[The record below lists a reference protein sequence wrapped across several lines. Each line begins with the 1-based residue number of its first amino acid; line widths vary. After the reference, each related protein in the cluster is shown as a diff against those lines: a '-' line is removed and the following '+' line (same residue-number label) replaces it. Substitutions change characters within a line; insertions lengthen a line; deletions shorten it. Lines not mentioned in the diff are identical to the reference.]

1 MYKKNL
7 LGLQYGDN
15 YFSQNKNIKYDMF
28 KYAKFYHTVSECS
41 FCSAKSLSTMG
52 QRREFKQDLKDQL
65 NLEKHNTWLCTEMK
79 AKYTEL
85 KQSCVCGERDT
96 G

>member
-1 MYKKNL
+1 MEISINMYKKSL

-41 FCSAKSLSTMG
+41 FCSA
-52 QRREFKQDLKDQL
+52 
-65 NLEKHNTWLCTEMK
+65 
-79 AKYTEL
+79 
-85 KQSCVCGERDT
+85 
-96 G
+96 